1 MTFSQS
7 GDKEL
12 VVYSRTSYCPYQMK
26 ADRVFKQYGLEPR
39 TLMIDRDEEARQ
51 RVEAWTGYRSVPTI
65 LAANPGEDLPGEPP
79 APLAQGA
86 SPRGV
91 DRGSMITEAS
101 EDELTLWLR
110 RHGFIE

>member
-1 MTFSQS
+1 MTLSQS

-12 VVYSRTSYCPYQMK
+12 VVYSRTTYCPYQMK
-26 ADRVFKQYGLEPR
+26 ANRVFGEFGLEPR
-39 TLMIDRDEEARQ
+39 TLMIDRDDEARQ
-51 RVEAWTGYRSVPTI
+51 RVEEWTGYRSVPTI
-65 LAANPGEDLPGEPP
+65 LAANPGEDLPYKTP
-79 APLAQGA
+79 APLAKGA

-101 EDELTLWLR
+101 EDELRIWLR